1 MYPQKIKHSEKKQ
14 IVIYGAGQAG
24 MQLCRF
30 FDNNQE
36 VKVVGFLDDNLD
48 LQSRTLNNI
57 KIYKPE
63 KLNRLLKNKKID
75 QIILAMPSVKKE
87 RKKEILN
94 FLLNFNIPVRTLP
107 NLEKITTK
115 SVHSN
120 DIVSFDIEDLLG
132 REPIYPNKNLLLKNI
147 TNKVVLVTGAGGSIG
162 SELSRQIIKLRP
174 KRLLL
179 IDNSE
184 FALFSIYNEI
194 KNIKDNT
201 KMKDIEVSPLLCNVN
216 VYKDLQIIFKKH
228 HPFSIFH
235 AAAYKH
241 VDLVEK
247 NISYAIKNNIFSTL
261 NLIRL
266 SIQLRVK
273 NFIFISTDKA
283 VRPTNIMGATK
294 RVCELILQ
302 AFAKKYLKTKISII
316 RFGNVLG
323 SSGSVVP
330 IFKNQINNGGPVTVS
345 HKNVKRFFM
354 TITEAVELVIQ
365 SSSIDQ
371 QSGKIFYLDMGEPVK
386 IFDLAKRMINL
397 HGFEAV
403 LNSKKNKNEIQIIF
417 TGLKNGEKMYEEL
430 TVDGSPDKTVHPR
443 IFSVEDTFLE
453 WKQLS

>member
-1 MYPQKIKHSEKKQ
+1 M
-14 IVIYGAGQAG
+14 
-24 MQLCRF
+24 
-30 FDNNQE
+30 
-36 VKVVGFLDDNLD
+36 
-48 LQSRTLNNI
+48 
-57 KIYKPE
+57 
-63 KLNRLLKNKKID
+63 
-75 QIILAMPSVKKE
+75 
-87 RKKEILN
+87 
-94 FLLNFNIPVRTLP
+94 
-107 NLEKITTK
+107 
-115 SVHSN
+115 
-120 DIVSFDIEDLLG
+120 
-132 REPIYPNKNLLLKNI
+132 
-147 TNKVVLVTGAGGSIG
+147 
-162 SELSRQIIKLRP
+162 
-174 KRLLL
+174 
-179 IDNSE
+179 
-184 FALFSIYNEI
+184 
-194 KNIKDNT
+194 
-201 KMKDIEVSPLLCNVN
+201 
-216 VYKDLQIIFKKH
+216 
-228 HPFSIFH
+228 
-235 AAAYKH
+235 
-241 VDLVEK
+241 
-247 NISYAIKNNIFSTL
+247 

-453 WKQLS
+453 WKQLSKILNDLEKLIQIT